1 MLKLKNYSFSGI
13 GRFVQQQTVD
23 LEMRDHLIQID
34 GENTNTGGSSGAGK
48 STTVEALAYLLGIS
62 EIASTQLQSRI
73 TKSPIWVQGEFEGGI
88 TITRSKKDGLHI
100 KTPEGT
106 VSGNSKLAEERLD
119 EIIGV
124 DRKLLKTMCYKRQ
137 KQGGFFLNLTPK
149 ESHNFLVECV
159 DLKELQSKIFKLED
173 KLKSKYKPEKIRLEA
188 SIATV
193 ADTLDQFE
201 NLIAQKTMPEKPE
214 LPNIEEIKLKIDII
228 SQKLESDKKRFNELF
243 EKIGPQPVEFE
254 TVAFEDEE
262 SLQTLIVKTE
272 ELKKEIKQNEINK
285 QVEVEQ
291 ANSAIRN
298 IEAKIKDAQ
307 GFSIDLV
314 NCQTRMEELIHQ
326 KEHFD
331 SDNCPTCKRGW
342 KADSTSIEELEEKI
356 NFWKHKIDLL
366 EEEVSKIGQYKLI
379 EIKAKEIAEY
389 KKEIQVNVEEN
400 QILIDLENSVRVLQ
414 NEKDNIQSVARQKYL
429 EEFQAWKVKYD
440 FAEKQLKE
448 IETNGNYELYGL
460 KSEIEL
466 AQSKKHS
473 YETSVK
479 AYHKDLTALKEKQAE
494 NSKGFKMMSEN
505 LAQIERDIVLSEES
519 IRLIKNFT
527 LQKFQDTLDY
537 IGQRATEIINMI
549 PNMANAVILF
559 ENAKETKTG
568 KIKNEVSA
576 VINLEGDVKVPI
588 KTLSGGER
596 TSADF
601 AIDLAVGEMIENMTK
616 KGVNFLVIDEGFD
629 GLDSVS
635 KIQCIEILKNLNTDK
650 KILMVDHSS
659 EVKEMVCDIIKV
671 KRINEESF
679 IQ

>member
-13 GRFVQQQTVD
+13 GRFVQKQTID

-73 TKSPIWVQGEFEGGI
+73 TKSQIWVQGEFEGGI

-100 KTPEGT
+100 ETPEGT

-149 ESHNFLVECV
+149 ESHNFLVGCLN
-159 DLKELQSKIFKLED
+159 LKEFQSKIFKLED
-173 KLKSKYKPEKIRLEA
+173 KLKNKYKPEKIKLEG
-188 SIATV
+188 SIVTIKE
-193 ADTLDQFE
+193 TLIQFD
-201 NLIAQKTMPEKPE
+201 NLIEQKVMPEKPE
-214 LPNIEEIKLKIDII
+214 LPDIGKIKAKIEVIA
-228 SQKLESDKKRFNELF
+228 QKLESDKKRFESLF
-243 EKIGPQPVEFE
+243 EKIGPQPIEPEGVYFAEAQE
-254 TVAFEDEE
+254 MYDLNVNIT
-262 SLQTLIVKTE
+262 Q
-272 ELKKEIKQNEINK
+272 LKDVMKQKEINR
-285 QVEVEQ
+285 QVEIDQ
-291 ANSAIRN
+291 ASSEVRS
-298 IEAKIKDAQ
+298 IEEKLRDIQ
-307 GFSIDLV
+307 GYSVDLV
-314 NCQTRMEELIHQ
+314 NCKSRMEELIHQ
-326 KEHFD
+326 KDHFD
-331 SDNCPTCKRGW
+331 SGDCPTCKRVW
-342 KADSTSIEELEEKI
+342 EADKTSIEDIKEKI
-356 NFWKHKIDLL
+356 NSLSYKIDLL
-366 EEEVSKIGQYKLI
+366 ETEVAKTEQYELIKVQSEENLEKKIGIEVNIDETVLLSKL
-379 EIKAKEIAEY
+379 ED
-389 KKEIQVNVEEN
+389 
-400 QILIDLENSVRVLQ
+400 DLRILQ
-414 NEKDNIQSVARQKYL
+414 NKKDNIQSVARQEYL
-429 EEFQAWKVKYD
+429 EEYQAWKTKYD
-440 FAEKQLKE
+440 FAENQLNE
-448 IETNGNYELYGL
+448 IDKKGSYELYGL

-466 AQSKKHS
+466 AQSKEHS
-473 YETSVK
+473 YKTAIET
-479 AYHKDLTALKEKQAE
+479 YHKDLTALKEKQTE
-494 NSKGFKMMSEN
+494 NTKGLKVMSEQ
-505 LAQIERDIVLSEES
+505 LSQIERDITLSEES

-527 LQKFQDTLDY
+527 LQKFQDTLNY
-537 IGQRATEIINMI
+537 IGDRATEIINMI
-549 PNMANAVILF
+549 PNMANAVIYF

-576 VINLEGDVKVPI
+576 VINLEGDSKVPI

-616 KGVNFLVIDEGFD
+616 KGVNFLIIDEGFD

-635 KIQCIEILKNLNTDK
+635 KIQCLDILKSLNTNK

-671 KRINEESF
+671 KRVNEESF